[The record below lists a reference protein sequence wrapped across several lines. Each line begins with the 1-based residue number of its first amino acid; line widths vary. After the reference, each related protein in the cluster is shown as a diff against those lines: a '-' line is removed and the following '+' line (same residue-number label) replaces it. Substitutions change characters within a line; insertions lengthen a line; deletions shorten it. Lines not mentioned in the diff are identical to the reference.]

1 MELFFELLLTAA
13 ATLLAA
19 FLLATLFAANDRR
32 PEPQPDRA
40 AAAAIAEEVAE
51 EEEEER
57 IIEVDEV
64 KLREG
69 RVEVAPAEAAEG
81 WVEVEKAPAVVVQ
94 EEPACSP
101 EEKEEEGVQVKAAPG
116 VCLGA
121 ALEEQE
127 EGRVGDKLHDLTA
140 VAAAKAVVVEASLH
154 VLGAEAVPREVP
166 DVVGLESVKVQDVG
180 AKQHDLVADVAP
192 SEVLDARPEK
202 QVDQVVEVGEVLP
215 LEAEAVEVNQRHLVA
230 EVAPAA
236 EVLDAGLEDKSVQA
250 IEVRPDELVSET
262 SHEESP
268 DVVVEKE
275 EEPVVEVKKH
285 ELAVE
290 AAPHT
295 ILDVPLAENEERND
309 QQHVEEA
316 TDLHQ
321 EEQSKDEAKCE
332 AHPVDP
338 PKELVPEEELME
350 KKTDEEVSHEGSSI
364 EEVIT
369 EFPVEEVALQ
379 GVPEDDAGANEVAL
393 QGVPED
399 DSGADVDFGEWEG
412 IERSEVEKR
421 FGAAAAFAASEAGA
435 AALSKLDSDVQLQ
448 LQGLLKVAIDGP
460 CFDSTQPLTL
470 RPSSRAKW
478 VAWQK
483 LGNMHPEIAMEKY
496 MNLLSETIPWWMGS
510 GASDTNKH
518 EAASYSE
525 GSILTTTAASDQH
538 SNQGI
543 EDNTSI
549 DEDRLTTSP
558 NPEKDDRAL
567 TSLPNE
573 LSSNILASV
582 IQPIAEI
589 TMMPSS

>member
-19 FLLATLFAANDRR
+19 FLLATLFAGNDRR
-32 PEPQPDRA
+32 HEPQSDSA
-40 AAAAIAEEVAE
+40 AAASAAAIAEELA

-69 RVEVAPAEAAEG
+69 RAEAAPTEAEG

-94 EEPACSP
+94 EQPACSP
-101 EEKEEEGVQVKAAPG
+101 EEEEEKGIPAKAARG
-116 VCLGA
+116 VCVGA

-127 EGRVGDKLHDLTA
+127 EGCVGDMLRDLTA
-140 VAAAKAVVVEASLH
+140 AAAAKAVVVEASLH
-154 VLGAEAVPREVP
+154 VLGAEAVPREVL
-166 DVVGLESVKVQDVG
+166 DVVGLDSVKVQDVG

-202 QVDQVVEVGEVLP
+202 QGDRVVEVAEVLP
-215 LEAEAVEVNQRHLVA
+215 MEAEAVEVNQRHPVA
-230 EVAPAA
+230 EFAPAA

-268 DVVVEKE
+268 DVLAEKE
-275 EEPVVEVKKH
+275 EEPVVEAKQH

-295 ILDVPLAENEERND
+295 ILDVPLAENEEHND

-316 TDLHQ
+316 TEVHQ

-332 AHPVDP
+332 AHSVDP

-350 KKTDEEVSHEGSSI
+350 KKTDDVEVSHEGSSI

-379 GVPEDDAGANEVAL
+379 GVPEDDAGAKEVAL

-399 DSGADVDFGEWEG
+399 DIGADVDFGEWEG

-421 FGAAAAFAASEAGA
+421 FGAAAAFAASETGV

-460 CFDSTQPLTL
+460 CYDSTQPLTL

-510 GASDTNKH
+510 GASGTNKH
-518 EAASYSE
+518 EAISYSE

-549 DEDRLTTSP
+549 DEDRLMTSP
-558 NPEKDDRAL
+558 NPEKGQ
-567 TSLPNE
+567 
-573 LSSNILASV
+573 SSDI
-582 IQPIAEI
+582 PAE
-589 TMMPSS
+589 